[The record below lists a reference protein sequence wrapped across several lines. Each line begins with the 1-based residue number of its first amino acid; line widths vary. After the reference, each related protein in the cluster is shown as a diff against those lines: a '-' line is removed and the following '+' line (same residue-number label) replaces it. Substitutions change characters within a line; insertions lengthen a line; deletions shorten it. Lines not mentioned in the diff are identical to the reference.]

1 MSDESKSTE
10 KTMVNAPGKVWSP
23 RGKEKGVQNAQKR
36 KSDAEE
42 ASSLK
47 KSRTSHS
54 SAKALIK
61 TILAHPDTYP
71 IPDNDEDIRQSLVE
85 LAQYAKE
92 LEQDVQQRGAGSAP
106 KAMSADQVAAAV
118 EKIRKAANS
127 GIKKQMTVVE
137 TVMQGSGT
145 AKWSYDGVCADPV
158 VFGTM
163 LGLGGPPTWKMHKMP
178 IDDFENRIGHLDAS
192 ARYSDLYLKGQH
204 VNIRWNDSGEFKF
217 SGTYGA

>member
-1 MSDESKSTE
+1 M
-10 KTMVNAPGKVWSP
+10 P
-23 RGKEKGVQNAQKR
+23 AQKR

-42 ASSLK
+42 ASSSK

-71 IPDNDEDIRQSLVE
+71 IPDDDEDIRQSLVE

-92 LEQDVQQRGAGSAP
+92 LEQNLQQREAGSTP
-106 KAMSADQVAAAV
+106 KAMSADQLAAAV

-127 GIKKQMTVVE
+127 GIKKQMTWKP
-137 TVMQGSGT
+137 SCKAGT

-178 IDDFENRIGHLDAS
+178 IDDFETRIGHLDAS
-192 ARYSDLYLKGQH
+192 ARYSHLYLKGPH
-204 VNIRWNDSGEFKF
+204 VNIRWSDSGEFKF

>member
-10 KTMVNAPGKVWSP
+10 KIPGNAPDKVWSP
-23 RGKEKGVQNAQKR
+23 RGKEKDMQN
-36 KSDAEE
+36 DAEE
-42 ASSLK
+42 ASSSK

-54 SAKALIK
+54 SAKAFIK

-71 IPDNDEDIRQSLVE
+71 IPDNDEDILQSLVE

-106 KAMSADQVAAAV
+106 KAMSADQVAAAW
-118 EKIRKAANS
+118 KPSCKA
-127 GIKKQMTVVE
+127 
-137 TVMQGSGT
+137 GT
-145 AKWSYDGVCADPV
+145 AKWSYDGVCADLA

-192 ARYSDLYLKGQH
+192 ARYSHLYLKGQH

-217 SGTYGA
+217 SGTYGT

>member
-1 MSDESKSTE
+1 MP
-10 KTMVNAPGKVWSP
+10 V
-23 RGKEKGVQNAQKR
+23 QKR
-36 KSDAEE
+36 KSDAREM
-42 ASSLK
+42 SSSK

-71 IPDNDEDIRQSLVE
+71 IPDDDEDIRQSMVE
-85 LAQYAKE
+85 LAQYAQE
-92 LEQDVQQRGAGSAP
+92 LEQDTQQTGAGSAP
-106 KAMSADQVAAAV
+106 KAMNADEVAAAV

-127 GIKKQMTVVE
+127 GIKKQMTWKP
-137 TVMQGSGT
+137 SCKAGT
-145 AKWSYDGVCADPV
+145 AKWCYDGVCADPN

-163 LGLGGPPTWKMHKMP
+163 LGLGGPPKWKMHKMP
-178 IDDFENRIGHLDAS
+178 VDDFEKRIGHLGAS
-192 ARYSDLYLKGQH
+192 ARYSHLYLKGPH

>member
-1 MSDESKSTE
+1 MP
-10 KTMVNAPGKVWSP
+10 V
-23 RGKEKGVQNAQKR
+23 QKR

-42 ASSLK
+42 VSSLK

-71 IPDNDEDIRQSLVE
+71 IPDDDEDIRQSMVE
-85 LAQYAKE
+85 LAQYAQE
-92 LEQDVQQRGAGSAP
+92 LEQDAQQRGAGPAP

-127 GIKKQMTVVE
+127 GIKKQMTVGFLYHPCLSTCSKHE
-137 TVMQGSGT
+137 SKWKPSCKAGT
-145 AKWSYDGVCADPV
+145 AKWCYDGVCADPN

-163 LGLGGPPTWKMHKMP
+163 LGLGGPPKWKMHKMP
-178 IDDFENRIGHLDAS
+178 VDDFEKRIGHLGAS
-192 ARYSDLYLKGQH
+192 ARFVIDYSLFKYDLFLM
-204 VNIRWNDSGEFKF
+204 
-217 SGTYGA
+217 

>member
-1 MSDESKSTE
+1 M
-10 KTMVNAPGKVWSP
+10 P
-23 RGKEKGVQNAQKR
+23 AQKR
-36 KSDAEE
+36 KSDAGE
-42 ASSLK
+42 ASSSK
-47 KSRTSHS
+47 KSRTSRS

-71 IPDNDEDIRQSLVE
+71 IPDDDDDIRQSLVE
-85 LAQYAKE
+85 LAQYARE
-92 LEQDVQQRGAGSAP
+92 LEQDMQQGGAP
-106 KAMSADQVAAAV
+106 KAMSADQLAVAV

-127 GIKKQMTVVE
+127 GIKKQMTWKP
-137 TVMQGSGT
+137 SCKAGT
-145 AKWSYDGVCADPV
+145 AKWCYDGVCADPA

-192 ARYSDLYLKGQH
+192 ARYSHLYLKGQH
-204 VNIRWNDSGEFKF
+204 VSIRWSDSGEFKY